1 LRESN
6 ATRPIN
12 TDVWLLSWSGYQ
24 QLVPRDA
31 LKHVDQIEELPLH
44 INAHVNTLVDTLAW
58 ALWQAFI
65 HLNDGELLLAPANLS
80 LSLSISTV
88 PVFKSALLGD
98 HIISMLDCN
107 YCRDMGTNDSGVDHA
122 VDAFYRNTYYPRP

>member
-1 LRESN
+1 LHESN

-24 QLVPRDA
+24 QSVPRDA

-44 INAHVNTLVDTLAW
+44 INAHVNTLVDRLAW

-65 HLNDGELLLAPANLS
+65 RLNDVEFLLAPASLSLSLS

-107 YCRDMGTNDSGVDHA
+107 YCRDMGTNDSSVDHA
-122 VDAFYRNTYYPRP
+122 VDAFY